1 MIGYPPYR
9 VIPSSEEGRVMLK
22 ACNETLFLV
31 YELVSNCCNSINSNA
46 LLELIRLLL
55 NVLKWT
61 ICRHDGAISD
71 IVKYHWCYWNLR
83 TRYSNNQ
90 ITPNDIDV
98 NRNSTKLDTYYD
110 EAAFVIQTPNM
121 NLNHS
126 RASLGYIWD
135 PDMVITVSADSRLHA
150 YRFHMQ

>member
-31 YELVSNCCNSINSNA
+31 YELVSNCCNSRNYHFIDQYFKAFKQSWNA

-71 IVKYHWCYWNLR
+71 IVKYHWCYWNRR

-90 ITPNDIDV
+90 ITTNDIDV

-126 RASLGYIWD
+126 RASLGYIYIYETRTW
-135 PDMVITVSADSRLHA
+135 
-150 YRFHMQ
+150 